1 LNKNNRGF
9 EQDNSDL
16 QTESQAAKLA
26 VIAGAITT
34 FGDALAT
41 MAAVLAIEEARQ
53 EKNDSVDNNSVQ
65 KQIDYLSL
73 EMERL
78 KRQMKKLTPPR
89 S

>member
-1 LNKNNRGF
+1 MNKNNKRF

-34 FGDALAT
+34 FGDVLAT

>member
-1 LNKNNRGF
+1 MNKNNRGF

>member
-1 LNKNNRGF
+1 LNKNNKRF

-34 FGDALAT
+34 FGDVLAT